1 MPPYTLVSVPKKSVN
16 QGRPTP
22 KKKYVMIFDW
32 DDVATYA
39 RDEKNVRVT
48 DLTFKEGKNP
58 IGVFATSRTI
68 NPYSESS
75 GESSQAGF
83 LQHVDFEHPGTDLE
97 FDEFIE
103 NNINREL
110 GAIVIPCDGVDAR
123 IAGTPCIPLVMTVA
137 GQDNNEA
144 AKHTVQLVSEM
155 IGSVL
160 GHISKELIP
169 VTDNEDINTA
179 LGLPYVPPA
188 GDGEGEGGV

>member
-32 DDVATYA
+32 DDVADYA

-48 DLTFKEGKNP
+48 TLEFKEGKNP

-75 GESSQAGF
+75 GESGQAGF

-123 IAGTPCIPLVMTVA
+123 IAGTPCIPLVMTVSS
-137 GQDNNEA
+137 QDNNEA
-144 AKHTVQLVSEM
+144 GKHTVQLVSEM

-169 VTDNEDINTA
+169 ETDNVDINAA
-179 LGLPYVPPA
+179 LGLPYVPSE
-188 GDGEGEGGV
+188 GDGEGEGV

>member
-1 MPPYTLVSVPKKSVN
+1 MPPYTLVSVPKKTVN

-22 KKKYVMIFDW
+22 KKKYVMVFDW
-32 DDVATYA
+32 DDVAKYA
-39 RDEKNVRVT
+39 RDEKNVKVT
-48 DLTFKEGKNP
+48 ALEFKEGKKP
-58 IGVFATSRTI
+58 IGIFTTSRTI

-75 GESSQAGF
+75 GESGQAGF
-83 LQHVDFEHPGTDLE
+83 LQHVDFEHPGSDLE

-110 GAIVIPCDGVDAR
+110 GAIVIPCDGINAR
-123 IAGTPCIPLVMTVA
+123 IAGTPCIPLVMTVSS
-137 GQDNNEA
+137 QDNNEA

-169 VTDNEDINTA
+169 LTDNDDINTA
-179 LGLPYVPPA
+179 LGLPYNLPE
-188 GDGEGEGGV
+188 GGEGGV